1 MDVDCRRGE
10 FLRSSN
16 HDIHTDLVKTVN
28 KQSFFLVRAS
38 VRSVDN
44 LKHVYIVPAAEQ
56 WKVAAGLKRL
66 KSGTLLRGSC
76 SMTVMSNADAN
87 HLMNLIGIA

>member
-1 MDVDCRRGE
+1 
-10 FLRSSN
+10 
-16 HDIHTDLVKTVN
+16 
-28 KQSFFLVRAS
+28 
-38 VRSVDN
+38 VDN
-44 LKHVYIVPAAEQ
+44 LKHVYVVPAAEQ

-87 HLMNLIGIA
+87 RLMTMIGIA